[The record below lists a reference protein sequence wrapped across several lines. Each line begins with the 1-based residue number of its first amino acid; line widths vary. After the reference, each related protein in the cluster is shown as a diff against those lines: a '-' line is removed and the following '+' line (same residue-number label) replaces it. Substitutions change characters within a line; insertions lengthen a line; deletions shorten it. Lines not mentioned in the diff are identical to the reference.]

1 VGSRNGGG
9 APARLT
15 SDRDKIGQSGWFP
28 TCLEEP
34 CHVPRRAFPAPVKR
48 VLLWLGIAFVVY
60 TVVAAPKTAA
70 QAVTEAF
77 GGATTV
83 GQSVGDFFDAL
94 IS

>member
-1 VGSRNGGG
+1 
-9 APARLT
+9 
-15 SDRDKIGQSGWFP
+15 
-28 TCLEEP
+28 
-34 CHVPRRAFPAPVKR
+34 VKR

>member
-1 VGSRNGGG
+1 M
-9 APARLT
+9 
-15 SDRDKIGQSGWFP
+15 
-28 TCLEEP
+28 
-34 CHVPRRAFPAPVKR
+34 KR

-60 TVVAAPKTAA
+60 TVVAAPTTAA

-77 GGATTV
+77 GGITTV